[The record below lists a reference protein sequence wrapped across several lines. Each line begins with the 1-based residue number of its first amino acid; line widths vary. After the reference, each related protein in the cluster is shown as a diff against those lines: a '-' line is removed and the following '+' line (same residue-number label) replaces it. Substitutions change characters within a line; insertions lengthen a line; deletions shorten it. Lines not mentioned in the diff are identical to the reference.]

1 MNLPEIITHQDLL
14 LTLNTEEETLIR
26 DALPGVDINPLFLDP
41 ENGVWVIFT
50 KFKPRRTLPKHLHT
64 GPVHFY
70 TLSGVWHYLEY
81 PDQPQT
87 AGSYLYEPG
96 GSIHTFHCP
105 EDSEGAD
112 GFMVIQGAN
121 VNFDDEGNF
130 VNIMD
135 AGWIEQMVVAAARK
149 QGIDRPRYFKP
160 GAEAKLAFD

>member
-1 MNLPEIITHQDLL
+1 
-14 LTLNTEEETLIR
+14 
-26 DALPGVDINPLFLDP
+26 V
-41 ENGVWVIFT
+41 
-50 KFKPRRTLPKHLHT
+50 
-64 GPVHFY
+64 
-70 TLSGVWHYLEY
+70 EY

-112 GFMVIQGAN
+112 GFMVVHGAN

-135 AGWIEQMVVAAARK
+135 AGWIEQMVIAAAK
-149 QGIDRPRYFKP
+149 AQGIARPRYIRPK
-160 GAEAKLAFD
+160 AESGLTRG